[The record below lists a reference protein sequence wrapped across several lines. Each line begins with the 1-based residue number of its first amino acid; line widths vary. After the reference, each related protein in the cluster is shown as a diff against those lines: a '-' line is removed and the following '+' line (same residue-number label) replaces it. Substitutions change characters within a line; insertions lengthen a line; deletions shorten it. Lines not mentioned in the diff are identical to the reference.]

1 MISKITAKTLAWG
14 KKISVY
20 LLVVIT
26 VGWSVDYW
34 RAKSIVSG
42 SAPALVATSIQ
53 GETIDLIS
61 LSQDKPVLV
70 YFWATWCGVCST
82 VSPSVDFME
91 DHYQVVTVVLSSGSQ
106 QRLQQYLSGRQYSFS
121 TVNDPKGVI
130 AKEWSVSVTPTLLV
144 ISKGQIKS
152 VTTGFTTPIGMWLRL
167 LAA

>member
-1 MISKITAKTLAWG
+1 MLAWG
-14 KKISVY
+14 KQVSVY
-20 LLVVIT
+20 LLLVII

-42 SAPALVATSIQ
+42 SAPALVAISIQ
-53 GETIDLIS
+53 GEAIDLIS
-61 LSQDKPVLV
+61 LSQDKPILV

-82 VSPSVDFME
+82 VSPSVDFIE

-130 AKEWSVSVTPTLLV
+130 ATEWGVSVTPTLLV